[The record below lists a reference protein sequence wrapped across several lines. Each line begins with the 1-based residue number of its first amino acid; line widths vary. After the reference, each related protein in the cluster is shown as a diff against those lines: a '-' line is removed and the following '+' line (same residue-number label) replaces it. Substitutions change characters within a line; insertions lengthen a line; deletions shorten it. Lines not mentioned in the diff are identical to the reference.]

1 MLTDKRIIVTG
12 ASGGIGGAIA
22 RACAARGAIVA
33 VGHHAGEQPAS
44 ELCASITESGG
55 RAYLLRFDVRDEAA
69 VSVAFD
75 AFRSEHGRIDGLVNA
90 AGLVA
95 PGLLMTAD
103 LTSIEATLAVNLLGP
118 MICARAVLPTMLK
131 QRDGV
136 IVNISSIAARR
147 PFRGQAAYAASKGGL
162 ESFTR
167 ALAVE
172 VAKKGVR
179 VVGVAPGA
187 IDTSMLASTR
197 AIAGDELEARI
208 PMRSVGSSEDVAAL
222 VAFILSDEAQYVTGS
237 IHDVDGGYGVG

>member
-22 RACAARGAIVA
+22 RTCAARGAIVA

-44 ELCASITESGG
+44 DVCASIVASGG
-55 RAYLLRFDVRDEAA
+55 RAYPLRFDVRDEAA
-69 VSVAFD
+69 VHVAFD

-90 AGLVA
+90 AGLVS
-95 PGLLMTAD
+95 PGLLMTTE
-103 LTSIEATLAVNLLGP
+103 LTNIETTLAVNLLGP
-118 MICARAVLPTMLK
+118 MICARAVLPVMLK
-131 QRDGV
+131 QRAGV
-136 IVNISSIAARR
+136 IVNVSSIAARR

-162 ESFTR
+162 EALAR

-208 PMRSVGSSEDVAAL
+208 PMRSVGNADDVAGL
-222 VAFILSDEAQYVTGS
+222 VAFFLSDDARYVTGS